1 MAADGATA
9 FWSHQNYSKYACEQY
24 NLDYMT
30 DLAQIVE
37 IDLVHQMRA
46 MGFRSGSYE
55 SFPFNAIGNWYPPL
69 WGLCQ

>member
-37 IDLVHQMRA
+37 IDLT
-46 MGFRSGSYE
+46 S
-55 SFPFNAIGNWYPPL
+55 NACNGVSVRVVRIL
-69 WGLCQ
+69 SLQ